1 MRGTGTGMISR
12 SKVAWSVA
20 VLCLAIVTACEPG
33 PAVPEPTTT
42 PARIVSMAPSLTE
55 ILFALGLGDRVVGV
69 TSYCDY
75 PPEARERA
83 QIGGFVNPSVEA
95 VLALEPDLVIV
106 SPAAGN
112 RDAALAVRGA
122 GVRLEVV
129 PAETLDD
136 TFDAIRTVAE
146 LCGVPERGEEL
157 ADSLRQ
163 RIDLVAERVAELPRV
178 RALYCIQIDPLI
190 AAGRGTLPAELMELA
205 GGINVVDGDRYPR
218 IGIESVL
225 AESPEII
232 LQSRMDA
239 SDPGA
244 DQASIDY
251 WSQWT
256 SLPAVRDGR
265 VIVFDGTTSLR
276 AGPRVAEAV
285 EFIARSLHPEELE

>member
-1 MRGTGTGMISR
+1 MTSRSWAARSLATLGLALLIACGTGPE
-12 SKVAWSVA
+12 A
-20 VLCLAIVTACEPG
+20 
-33 PAVPEPTTT
+33 PEPTTV

-55 ILFALGLGDRVVGV
+55 ILFALELGDRVVGV
-69 TSYCDY
+69 TSFCDF
-75 PPEARERA
+75 PPEARELPE
-83 QIGGFVNPSVEA
+83 IGGFINPSVEA
-95 VLALEPDLVIV
+95 ILALEPDLVIV

-136 TFDAIRTVAE
+136 TFDAIRSVAE

-157 ADSLRQ
+157 AGSLRR
-163 RIDLVAERVAELPRV
+163 RIDRVSESVAGLARV

-205 GGINVVDGDRYPR
+205 GGANVVDGDRYPR

-225 AESPEII
+225 AEAPEVI
-232 LQSRMDA
+232 LQSRMDT

-244 DQASIDY
+244 DRASIDY
-251 WSQWT
+251 WSQWA
-256 SLPAVRDGR
+256 SIPAVRDGR
-265 VIVFDGTTSLR
+265 VFVFDGTTSLR

-285 EFIARSLHPEELE
+285 ELIARSLHPREIE